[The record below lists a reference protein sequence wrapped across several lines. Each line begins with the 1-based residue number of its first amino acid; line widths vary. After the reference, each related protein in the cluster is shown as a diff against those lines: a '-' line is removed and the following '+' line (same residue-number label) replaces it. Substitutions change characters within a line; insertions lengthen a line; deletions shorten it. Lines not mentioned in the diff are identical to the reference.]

1 MIRAV
6 IFDMFETLISHYTL
20 PGDYVYFG
28 AQMAENAGV
37 PVDKFLRMWR
47 STELDRTLG
56 RKSTEEVVEWLLLE
70 NQCYSEALCQ
80 EMIRKRQVI
89 PKECFKHLHPEIIP
103 MFETLK
109 EQGMMVALISNCFSE
124 EASVI
129 RQSVLFP
136 YFDALCLSY
145 EVGMAK
151 PDKAIYQ
158 KCMDELGVKPEEC
171 LYVGDGGSRELETA
185 RELGMTAVQATWYL
199 KKGSTQPAGRKPE
212 FPGAERPMEIL
223 EYIVQQG

>member
-1 MIRAV
+1 MILAV

-28 AQMAENAGV
+28 AQMAEDAGV
-37 PVDKFLRMWR
+37 PKEEFLLRWR
-47 STELDRTLG
+47 ATNGECTLG
-56 RKSTEEVVEWLLLE
+56 RLSMEQMIENLLRE
-70 NQCYSEALCQ
+70 FDCYSEELL
-80 EMIRKRQVI
+80 EKMIQKRTAVAA
-89 PKECFKHLHPEIIP
+89 ESFHHLHPEIIP